1 MNIEVRFFGGVSQS
15 TGYVEK
21 TKIEFQGVT
30 LGDLLQHIM
39 TTWPGTKDFIE
50 GAHSSTIVLA
60 LNEKALEPPDPEME
74 LHDGDKLAIMPLVAG
89 G

>member
-1 MNIEVRFFGGVSQS
+1 MNIEVRFFGGVSQA
-15 TGYVEK
+15 TGNVEK
-21 TKIEFQGVT
+21 TKIDFEGTT
-30 LGDLLQHIM
+30 LGDLLHDIM
-39 TTWPGTKDFIE
+39 STWPDTKDFIE

-60 LNEKALEPPDPEME
+60 LNEKALEPPDMEME